1 LKPILN
7 SKEITDM
14 GNVLTFLLARA
25 KEPSTWA
32 AAAGALG
39 YFGLH
44 PSDGTLEAVAQVAT
58 GAAALLGIALAE
70 RGQAPKAGPPAPPA
84 AG

>member
-1 LKPILN
+1 
-7 SKEITDM
+7 M
-14 GNVLTFLLARA
+14 GNILTFLLARA

-44 PSDGTLEAVAQVAT
+44 PADGTMQAVAQFAT
-58 GAAALLGIALAE
+58 GAAALLGMALSE
-70 RGQAPKAGPPAPPA
+70 RGPDPKADKPTPIVG
-84 AG
+84 G